1 MKGMLGMLL
10 IQGWGRGKTGTTTSL
25 VDHDTTEQAAAVT
38 ECRWLRL
45 GAGVLRRRDMRGDGL
60 HTTRF
65 ELVSQHA
72 NLGLVTVPREQGLV
86 RATVKSAGEK
96 EGVE

>member
-1 MKGMLGMLL
+1 MKGMLGRLL
-10 IQGWGRGKTGTTTSL
+10 IQGWGRGKTGTGTTTSL

-45 GAGVLRRRDMRGDGL
+45 GAGMLCRRDMRGDGL

-72 NLGLVTVPREQGLV
+72 NLGFIAVAHQGELV
-86 RATVKSAGEK
+86 RAIF
-96 EGVE
+96 

>member
-1 MKGMLGMLL
+1 MKGMLGRLL

-25 VDHDTTEQAAAVT
+25 VDHDTTEQATAVT

-45 GAGVLRRRDMRGDGL
+45 WAGVLRRRDMRGDWL

-72 NLGLVTVPREQGLV
+72 DLGLVTVARQKRLLRTTMQRTE
-86 RATVKSAGEK
+86 EK
-96 EGVE
+96 EG